1 MLTASQIRDVV
12 KCYEPNKCIE
22 IRPIFGGLI
31 NTTFRIV
38 VGGESFILQAMH
50 RIYSREA
57 TQDVDVVTAY
67 LAKKGLVTPR
77 ILRTR
82 DNDIIVNKHGFLWR
96 MMTYID
102 GISYDKVESAQI
114 AGEAGRMAGLF
125 HATLAGWNHPFKF
138 VNNDWHNTRR
148 YINRL
153 RSIRLGYNGTEKWN
167 NLSSLVEE
175 IIAMY
180 DGLLSLPLEL
190 PHIIHGDLKINN
202 VRFKPSGSAICL
214 LDLDG
219 VQRGSILAEIGDAVR
234 SWCNAE
240 SSISESSRLN
250 IEFFEAMMGG
260 YLPQVKGM
268 IPDNLLKNISHSAAT
283 IAFELAARFSEDA
296 FRESYFKLDQVHF
309 NDLYTQNV
317 TSAKAQ
323 LALAK
328 DILKNRPVL
337 DEIIQ
342 NCRPL

>member
-12 KCYEPNKCIE
+12 KCYEPDKCIE

-31 NTTFRIV
+31 NITFRIV

-50 RIYSREA
+50 RIYPREA
-57 TQDVDVVTAY
+57 TQDVDAVTTY

-77 ILRTR
+77 ILRTK
-82 DNDIIVNKHGFLWR
+82 DNDIVVNKHGFLWR

-102 GISYDKVESAQI
+102 GVSYHKVISPQ
-114 AGEAGRMAGLF
+114 MAEEVGKIVGLF
-125 HATLAGWNHPFKF
+125 HAALAEWDYPFKF
-138 VNNDWHNTRR
+138 ANNDWHNTWR

-153 RSIRLGYNGTEKWN
+153 RSIQPGYNGTEKWN
-167 NLSSLVEE
+167 NLSPLVEE

-180 DGLLSLPLEL
+180 DEFLSLPLEQL
-190 PHIIHGDLKINN
+190 YIIHGDLKINN
-202 VRFKPSGSAICL
+202 VRFKLNGEAICL

-240 SSISESSRLN
+240 SPISENSRLN
-250 IEFFEAMMGG
+250 IEFFEAMMRG
-260 YLPQVKGM
+260 YLPQVRGM
-268 IPDNLLKNISHSAAT
+268 ISDNLLHNISHSAAT
-283 IAFELAARFSEDA
+283 IAYELAARFLEDA
-296 FRESYFKLDQVHF
+296 FRESYFKLDEVNF
-309 NDLYTQNV
+309 KDLYTQNV

-328 DILKNRPVL
+328 DILKNKPAL
-337 DEIIQ
+337 DEIVQKI
-342 NCRPL
+342 

>member
-12 KCYEPNKCIE
+12 RCYDLNKCIE

-31 NTTFRIV
+31 NTTFKIV
-38 VGGESFILQAMH
+38 VGGEPFILQAMH
-50 RIYSREA
+50 RIYPREA
-57 TQDVDVVTAY
+57 TQDVDAVTTY
-67 LAKKGLVTPR
+67 LIEKGQVSPR
-77 ILRTR
+77 ILRTK
-82 DNDIIVNKHGFLWR
+82 DDDIVVNKHGFIWR

-102 GISYDKVESAQI
+102 GISYDKVENPQM
-114 AGEAGRMAGLF
+114 AGEAGRIAGLF
-125 HATLAGWNHPFKF
+125 HATLAGWNYPFKF
-138 VNNDWHNTRR
+138 VNNDWHNTWR

-153 RSIRLGYNGTEKWN
+153 RSIQPGYNGTEKWN

-180 DGLLSLPLEL
+180 DGLLPLPLERS
-190 PHIIHGDLKINN
+190 HVIHGDLKINN
-202 VRFKPSGSAICL
+202 VRFKPNGEAICL

-219 VQRGSILAEIGDAVR
+219 VQCGSILTEIGDAVR
-234 SWCNAE
+234 SWCNVE
-240 SSISESSRLN
+240 SSISENSRLN

-268 IPDNLLKNISHSAAT
+268 IADNLLKNISHSAAT
-283 IAFELAARFSEDA
+283 IAYELAARFLEDA

-328 DILKNRPVL
+328 DILKNKSAL
-337 DEIIQ
+337 DEIVQKI
-342 NCRPL
+342 